1 MRGEIKQRSPGSWQ
15 IRVFLGRD
23 ENGKRIRKNETVR
36 GKKADAERRLR
47 EILGK
52 MDHGVVPSVER
63 YKLAE
68 WLKLWLDDVIAH
80 TTEQATFERYE
91 EAVRLH
97 IVPELGNIE
106 ISKITPRHVQDLQ
119 SKLLRDGMAPK
130 GVGMVHG
137 VLNGAMKH
145 ALKMELILRNPVETV
160 SPPPVQKT
168 EASTPT
174 IKQVQKLLGAAAASG
189 HYLWACIYLIALTGL
204 RRGEALGLR
213 WANVNLDAQTVLVE
227 ASLGAKKQGL
237 NLKGPKT
244 DSGRRVVNLD
254 DRTVAVMREHQK
266 QQQELA
272 EQLGVDPPE
281 MVFPRLGLQD
291 WCHPNTLAYYVKS
304 MAQQAGCPG
313 ITLRSLRHFHA
324 SMALQKGGNPK
335 TVADRIGHANP
346 STTMDI
352 YGHVLPG
359 WQQKLADDVA
369 KDINPDV

>member
-106 ISKITPRHVQDLQ
+106 ISKITPRHVQELQ

-168 EASTPT
+168 EAPAPT
-174 IKQVQKLLGAAAASG
+174 IKQVRKLLHVAASSG

-213 WANVNLDAQTVLVE
+213 WACVNLDARRVLVE
-227 ASLGAKKQGL
+227 ASLGAAQRNL
-237 NLKGPKT
+237 TLKGPKT
-244 DSGRRVVNLD
+244 DSGRR
-254 DRTVAVMREHQK
+254 
-266 QQQELA
+266 
-272 EQLGVDPPE
+272 
-281 MVFPRLGLQD
+281 
-291 WCHPNTLAYYVKS
+291 S
-304 MAQQAGCPG
+304 
-313 ITLRSLRHFHA
+313 
-324 SMALQKGGNPK
+324 
-335 TVADRIGHANP
+335 
-346 STTMDI
+346 
-352 YGHVLPG
+352 
-359 WQQKLADDVA
+359 
-369 KDINPDV
+369 